1 MFNLKFGKSKTAKN
15 EVLAQ
20 QEQDML
26 EGVTELSQTSV
37 KEVLV
42 PRIDVVF
49 LPADAALDEVLKIL
63 ERDGYSRYP
72 VYEETID
79 NVIGVF
85 YVKDL
90 IPVILNHRD
99 DFDLKKLIR
108 KPYFVPESK
117 RLDSLL
123 AEFKKRHVHIAI
135 AVDEHGGVS
144 GIVCMEDIIDLNDRL
159 GLKLPDDDIDTLGGF
174 VFNLF
179 GKIPV
184 RYEKT
189 SYENID
195 FIIQEIEN
203 HKIKVVKIVTETNS
217 EK

>member
-1 MFNLKFGKSKTAKN
+1 
-15 EVLAQ
+15 
-20 QEQDML
+20 ML

-90 IPVILNHRD
+90 IPVQCHRRFLCQG
-99 DFDLKKLIR
+99 FD
-108 KPYFVPESK
+108 S
-117 RLDSLL
+117 
-123 AEFKKRHVHIAI
+123 RHF
-135 AVDEHGGVS
+135 EPQ
-144 GIVCMEDIIDLNDRL
+144 R
-159 GLKLPDDDIDTLGGF
+159 
-174 VFNLF
+174 
-179 GKIPV
+179 
-184 RYEKT
+184 
-189 SYENID
+189 
-195 FIIQEIEN
+195 
-203 HKIKVVKIVTETNS
+203 
-217 EK
+217 